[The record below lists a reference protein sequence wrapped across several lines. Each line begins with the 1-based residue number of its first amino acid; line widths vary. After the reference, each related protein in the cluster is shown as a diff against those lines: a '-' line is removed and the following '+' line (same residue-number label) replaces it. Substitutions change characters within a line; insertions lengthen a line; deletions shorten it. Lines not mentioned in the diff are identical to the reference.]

1 MLVMVPAVIAGH
13 FTEYSPLAA
22 PISGSHHCTHYQHP
36 SPAPITAPS
45 ATGIYRRHPS
55 LHTPSAPITS
65 IYCQQSITA
74 PSGRWVTLAEHV
86 GTASGVT
93 TQPTAL
99 YETLMMASV
108 REIAVD
114 HLLFSLLLSLPL

>member
-22 PISGSHHCTHYQHP
+22 PISGSHHCTHHQHP
-36 SPAPITAPS
+36 SPAPTHHCTHCHWHLPPA
-45 ATGIYRRHPS
+45 
-55 LHTPSAPITS
+55 S
-65 IYCQQSITA
+65 IHHQHLLPAIHH
-74 PSGRWVTLAEHV
+74 WVTLADHV

-93 TQPTAL
+93 TQLTAL

-108 REIAVD
+108 REMAVD
-114 HLLFSLLLSLPL
+114 HLLFSLLLSLPLQLLQC